1 MTARQSINGY
11 ESRLREY
18 TNFAVRGIKKVCK
31 ECGPRPPC
39 SPQEKKAQEMMKKE
53 LETCCDDVRMEP
65 FRTAPRAFMGWVR
78 LSMAAGFL
86 SALAY
91 NLGYALVGA
100 ALLAL
105 MVLIMLLEF
114 GMYKQALDVFMPKK
128 ESQNVVGVRKPAG
141 EVKRRII
148 LGGHADSANE
158 WWYTYLGY
166 KWFKKPVLMLPVI
179 GAALISM
186 LFSLGV
192 YIAAAVAGKGL
203 VGIGGLA
210 QYSSAQATLGY
221 VCAGLCLL
229 LVPCWFFELTKLPVE
244 GANDNL
250 SGCFTAMAVAKLM
263 ADNDIRLENTELVV
277 VCAGCEEAGLRGAK
291 AFSKAHTAEY
301 GDVETAFIALDTM
314 TDMEFI
320 KVMCRD
326 LNGTVKH
333 DPAVCAMLKA
343 GAKTAGHDIPYGS
356 VFFGSSDATAAT
368 QAGMRA
374 CLLSAMDEAP
384 ADYYHTRLD
393 TTDRLQPK
401 TVEACLDI
409 LMETVYQFDETGL
422 APFEGA
428 QVKVE
433 KEK

>member
-11 ESRLREY
+11 ESKLREY

-39 SPQEKKAQEMMKKE
+39 SPQEKQAQEMMRKE

-65 FRTAPRAFMGWVR
+65 FKTAPRAFMGWVR
-78 LSMAAGFL
+78 LSMAAGFA

-91 NLGYALVGA
+91 NLGYALVGM
-100 ALLAL
+100 ALLSL

-114 GMYKQALDVFMPKK
+114 GMYKQVLDVFMPKK
-128 ESQNVVGVRKPAG
+128 ESQNVVGVRRPAG

-148 LGGHADSANE
+148 LAGHADSANE
-158 WWYTYLGY
+158 WYYTYLGY
-166 KWFKKPVLMLPVI
+166 KLFKKPVVMLPVI
-179 GAALISM
+179 GAAFVTM

-192 YIAAAVAGKGL
+192 YIAATAAGRGW

-210 QYSSAQATLGY
+210 EYSPAQATLGY

-229 LVPCWFFELTKLPVE
+229 LVPAWFFELPKLHVT

-250 SGCFTAMAVAKLM
+250 TGCFTAMAVAKLM
-263 ADNDIRLENTELVV
+263 GDLDFRLENTELVV

-291 AFSKAHTAEY
+291 AFSKAHAEEF
-301 GDVETAFIALDTM
+301 GDVETVFIALDTM

-326 LNGTVKH
+326 LNGTLKH
-333 DPAVCAMLKA
+333 DGAVCAMMKQ
-343 GAKTAGHDIPYGS
+343 GAKTAGHDVPYGS

-393 TTDRLQPK
+393 TVDRLEPK
-401 TVEACLDI
+401 TMEACLDI
-409 LMETVYQFDETGL
+409 VLETVYQFDETGL
-422 APFEGA
+422 APFEGSV
-428 QVKVE
+428 VKVE
-433 KEK
+433 KK